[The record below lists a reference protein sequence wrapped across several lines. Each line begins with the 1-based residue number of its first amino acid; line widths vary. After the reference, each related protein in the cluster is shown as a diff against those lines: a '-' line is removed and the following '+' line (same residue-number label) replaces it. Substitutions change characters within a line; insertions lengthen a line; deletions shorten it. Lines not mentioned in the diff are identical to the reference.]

1 MNKWFLSLFL
11 ALTTVDMG
19 AKQYIEDTWKK
30 GEERDTI
37 LPGIVCRKVYN
48 KGFFL
53 NFMDKNP
60 KVIKGASAVLG
71 ALTIL
76 ADYLLFREKGRW
88 MEKIAMTFVSAGA
101 FSNIYDR
108 LVRGKVID
116 YFGVKCKIKKISR
129 ITANLADVYIAIGS
143 AIICRY
149 R

>member
-19 AKQYIEDTWKK
+19 TKQYIEDTWKK

-60 KVIKGASAVLG
+60 KVVKGASAVLG

-88 MEKIAMTFVSAGA
+88 MEKFAMTFVSAGA